1 MRRITIKG
9 DVPAEI
15 WSDVFRAF
23 VGPGA
28 RMNLKVLKLGID
40 FEMETQDSQPLD
52 ESDPVLKAIE
62 EAARQLGLPLEED

>member
-1 MRRITIKG
+1 
-9 DVPAEI
+9 
-15 WSDVFRAF
+15 
-23 VGPGA
+23 
-28 RMNLKVLKLGID
+28 MNLKVLKLGID